1 METIMNENNLQQKEV
16 EMEELQQLLKDV
28 YDATKDIK
36 QGEKEPF
43 NVFELCGVWSTE
55 MRHSAILRELLDP
68 QGMHGF
74 KTKFLEAF
82 FKQIGLEFDP
92 NGCRAKTEVACSNG
106 RMDIVISSGDMALVI
121 ENKIY
126 ASDQEKQ
133 LERYSDW
140 LNDQKKHNKE
150 LNTALL
156 YLTLDGH
163 EASNAKNIDYQ
174 RISYRNDILQWLD
187 KCIEEIFKNSF
198 FAKDNKTNPFAKSKI
213 DERNAFV
220 KKLLLQYKELIQ
232 KLTGMD
238 MEPEMK
244 NKISEVITSNEENY
258 LTAALTAK
266 AFDGIHQ
273 GIIQEIAVACRP
285 EGMQYDVNHCAN
297 VGFASFAYVNPEK
310 QYKLFFE
317 FQKGNYKE
325 LCYGLHTTAERPPN
339 FLDIEISFK
348 CIKDMGLTFQKGDKG
363 EPCYRPNRYGWF
375 FAIEASKDF
384 RDWDAESFADRW
396 KNRKLSFQEIKKEY
410 EKEIKNYIG
419 ILNKIINDKENQ
431 GKF

>member
-1 METIMNENNLQQKEV
+1 MKTIMNENNQQQKEG
-16 EMEELQQLLKDV
+16 EMEEEQIENMLEEVYELILKHGGL
-28 YDATKDIK
+28 K
-36 QGEKEPF
+36 QREPF

-92 NGCRAKTEVACSNG
+92 NGCRAKTEVAYSNG
-106 RMDIVISSGDMALVI
+106 RMDIVISSGDVAVVI

-126 ASDQEKQ
+126 AGDQEDQLKRYKEEWLEAQSGKKQ
-133 LERYSDW
+133 
-140 LNDQKKHNKE
+140 
-150 LNTALL
+150 ALL

-163 EASNAKNIDYQ
+163 EASNAEHVDYQ
-174 RISYRNDILQWLD
+174 RISYRNDILAWLET
-187 KCIEEIFKNSF
+187 CIGMATEK
-198 FAKDNKTNPFAKSKI
+198 PLVKSAL
-213 DERNAFV
+213 E
-220 KKLLLQYKELIQ
+220 QYKELIK
-232 KLTGMD
+232 KLTGKDMD
-238 MEPEMK
+238 PKMEK
-244 NKISEVITSNEENY
+244 DITNVVKKSKENY
-258 LTAALTAK
+258 LAAALTAK

-273 GIIQEIAVACRP
+273 EIVRNIAVACTP
-285 EGMQYDVNHCAN
+285 EGMKYDVSHCTSAR
-297 VGFASFAYVNPEK
+297 FASFAYVNPEK

>member
-1 METIMNENNLQQKEV
+1 MMETMMNENNQQQKEV

-28 YDATKDIK
+28 YEATKDIK

-163 EASNAKNIDYQ
+163 EASNAEHVDYQ
-174 RISYRNDILQWLD
+174 RISYRNDILAWLET
-187 KCIEEIFKNSF
+187 CIKIATEK
-198 FAKDNKTNPFAKSKI
+198 PLVKSAL
-213 DERNAFV
+213 E
-220 KKLLLQYKELIQ
+220 QYKELIK
-232 KLTGMD
+232 KLTGKDMD
-238 MEPEMK
+238 PKMEK
-244 NKISEVITSNEENY
+244 DIANVVKKSKENY
-258 LTAALTAK
+258 LAAALTAK

-273 GIIQEIAVACRP
+273 EIVRNIAEACTP
-285 EGMQYDVNHCAN
+285 EGMEYDVSHCTSAR
-297 VGFASFAYVNPEK
+297 FASFAYSFKSEK
-310 QYKLFFE
+310 QYKLLFE
-317 FQKGNYKE
+317 FQKDNYKE
-325 LCYGLHTTAERPPN
+325 LCYGLHLNDTTEPPKD
-339 FLDIEISFK
+339 FLNIKISFK
-348 CIKDMGLTFQKGDKG
+348 CIAGMGLTFQEGNKDV
-363 EPCYRPNRYGWF
+363 CDSPNEEGWF
-375 FAIEASKDF
+375 FAIKADPDF

>member
-1 METIMNENNLQQKEV
+1 METMMNENNQQQKEV

-28 YDATKDIK
+28 YEATKDIK

-163 EASNAKNIDYQ
+163 EASNAEHVDYQ
-174 RISYRNDILQWLD
+174 RISYRNDILAWLET
-187 KCIEEIFKNSF
+187 CIKIATEK
-198 FAKDNKTNPFAKSKI
+198 PLVKSAL
-213 DERNAFV
+213 E
-220 KKLLLQYKELIQ
+220 QYKELIK
-232 KLTGMD
+232 KLTGKDMD
-238 MEPEMK
+238 PKMEK
-244 NKISEVITSNEENY
+244 DIANVVKKSKENY
-258 LTAALTAK
+258 LAAALTAK

-273 GIIQEIAVACRP
+273 EIVRNIAEACTP
-285 EGMQYDVNHCAN
+285 EGMEYDVSHCTSAR
-297 VGFASFAYVNPEK
+297 FASFAYSFKSEK
-310 QYKLFFE
+310 QYKLLFE
-317 FQKGNYKE
+317 FQKDNYKE
-325 LCYGLHTTAERPPN
+325 LCYGLHLNDTTEPPKD
-339 FLDIEISFK
+339 FLNIKISFK
-348 CIKDMGLTFQKGDKG
+348 CIAGMGLTFQEGNKDV
-363 EPCYRPNRYGWF
+363 CDSPNEEGWF
-375 FAIEASKDF
+375 FAIKADPDF